1 MKRDEEENYT
11 LPVLNIPY
19 LSSSRNIKFPR
30 EISSYFTANSPY
42 FAAKKKSISRVFF
55 LLFGEISRG
64 FRREKMHFI
73 IAENKKWVIEFK
85 STVNNLGHMTKM
97 AAMPIYGKNP
107 SKIFSETN
115 RLISIKG
122 IDSETHIWPCT
133 YSFRCYSTCY
143 KSNSTDLPHN
153 KYTIIV

>member
-1 MKRDEEENYT
+1 MKRGEEENYT

-85 STVNNLGHMTKM
+85 STVNICLLIQTNYPHILL
-97 AAMPIYGKNP
+97 
-107 SKIFSETN
+107 IFEPQHKETN
-115 RLISIKG
+115 NLHVQKQSRRVCSNCTADQRL
-122 IDSETHIWPCT
+122 C
-133 YSFRCYSTCY
+133 FRYTA
-143 KSNSTDLPHN
+143 NTILLL
-153 KYTIIV
+153 KYEIFKFLAFL

>member
-1 MKRDEEENYT
+1 MKRGEEENYT

-55 LLFGEISRG
+55 LLFGEISRCI
-64 FRREKMHFI
+64 RREKMHFI

-85 STVNNLGHMTKM
+85 STVHIDYPFLLMLHIKFGFDS
-97 AAMPIYGKNP
+97 P
-107 SKIFSETN
+107 SN
-115 RLISIKG
+115 
-122 IDSETHIWPCT
+122 
-133 YSFRCYSTCY
+133 FRG
-143 KSNSTDLPHN
+143 DD
-153 KYTIIV
+153 V

>member
-1 MKRDEEENYT
+1 MKKKNYT

-85 STVNNLGHMTKM
+85 STVIWSLEVSTRMMIDFLCTQEDFSAH
-97 AAMPIYGKNP
+97 AMHYVCCH
-107 SKIFSETN
+107 
-115 RLISIKG
+115 
-122 IDSETHIWPCT
+122 TH
-133 YSFRCYSTCY
+133 Y
-143 KSNSTDLPHN
+143 
-153 KYTIIV
+153 VMM

>member
-1 MKRDEEENYT
+1 MKRGEEENYT

-42 FAAKKKSISRVFF
+42 FAAKKKRISRVFF

-85 STVNNLGHMTKM
+85 STVQELSCLEKPFFIPP
-97 AAMPIYGKNP
+97 AK
-107 SKIFSETN
+107 
-115 RLISIKG
+115 R
-122 IDSETHIWPCT
+122 
-133 YSFRCYSTCY
+133 SFRGVYCFQPVRHSVI
-143 KSNSTDLPHN
+143 P
-153 KYTIIV
+153 